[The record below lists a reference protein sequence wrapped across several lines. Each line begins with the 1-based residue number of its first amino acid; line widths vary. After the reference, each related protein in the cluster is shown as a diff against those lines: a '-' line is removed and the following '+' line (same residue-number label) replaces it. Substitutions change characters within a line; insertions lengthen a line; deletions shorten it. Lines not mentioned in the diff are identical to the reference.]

1 MASFVT
7 TEPPLPHIINYNI
20 RGAYHLLLY
29 AFSGTLSVIIIGSAI
44 LYAMSEMKRDW
55 VMNVS
60 LQSIATILL
69 TIEDALYTSD
79 SIENTGEHILLPNNH
94 GISFRWDRTCYER
107 CSDRCVRPSA
117 VLFHQFAEPHSGLL
131 IAAFKS
137 HDTLAKVGGIFTVL
151 IPASMA
157 PVYVFSLRYS
167 RRRKEPV
174 DGTASTKAADAGD
187 QVNGEYEKEENTRE
201 TNV

>member
-55 VMNVS
+55 VMNVC
-60 LQSIATILL
+60 LQSIITTISL
-69 TIEDALYTSD
+69 TIKDMIAD
-79 SIENTGEHILLPNNH
+79 FIENTSEHILLSDNY
-94 GISFRWDRTCYER
+94 GVSFRRDWTCYQC
-107 CSDRCVRPSA
+107 CSDRRVKLPAFKS
-117 VLFHQFAEPHSGLL
+117 HKFAESHLGLL

-137 HDTLAKVGGIFTVL
+137 HDTLAKVGGVFTVL

-157 PVYVFSLRYS
+157 PVYLFSLRYS

-174 DGTASTKAADAGD
+174 DGTGATNAADRTRD
-187 QVNGEYEKEENTRE
+187 QVNGEYKEEEDTRE
-201 TNV
+201 NTV